1 VYSTQTSTWSRIL
14 QCRTSALIALRA
26 SSSSIE
32 GVAMSNRVRERTPEL
47 HAPES
52 SAASPEPHR
61 TVRSLRIASLTA
73 GVALL
78 LMSAFAAVGYVAIVQ
93 RLVTPGDPVA
103 TATDIV
109 GSTGLFRLGVAML
122 YAVIILDVL
131 VAWALL
137 GVFTP
142 VNRNVSRLAAWFRV
156 AYAAVFMVAISHL
169 AGVPDLLS
177 NTGYSTAFTP
187 EQLQGQAM
195 VKVETFHDTYM
206 AGLILFGVHLLILG
220 YLVYKSGYV
229 PKVIGVLLTVAG
241 VGYIVDSVV
250 TVFTEGTPFTI
261 STVTFL
267 GEFLLA
273 LWLLMR
279 GRRLTIPPVTGAR
292 SR

>member
-1 VYSTQTSTWSRIL
+1 MT
-14 QCRTSALIALRA
+14 
-26 SSSSIE
+26 
-32 GVAMSNRVRERTPEL
+32 NRVWGRTPEL
-47 HAPES
+47 LAPDD
-52 SAASPEPHR
+52 SAASREPHGA
-61 TVRSLRIASLTA
+61 VRSIRTASLTA
-73 GVALL
+73 GVGLL
-78 LMSAFAAVGYVAIVQ
+78 LMSVLAAVGYAAIVQ

-103 TATDIV
+103 TAADIV
-109 GSTGLFRLGVAML
+109 GSAGLFRLGVAML
-122 YAVIILDVL
+122 YAVIVLDVL

-142 VNRNVSRLAAWFRV
+142 VDRNISRLAAWFRV
-156 AYAAVFMVAISHL
+156 AYAGVFMVAIGHL

-177 NTGYSTAFTP
+177 NTGYANAFTP

-220 YLVYKSGYV
+220 YLASRSGYV
-229 PKVIGVLLTVAG
+229 PKVIAVLLAVAG

-250 TVFTEGTPFTI
+250 TVFTQGTPFAI

-273 LWLLMR
+273 LWLLIR
-279 GRRLTIPPVTGAR
+279 GWRLTVRPVTGAR
-292 SR
+292 TR

>member
-1 VYSTQTSTWSRIL
+1 MT
-14 QCRTSALIALRA
+14 
-26 SSSSIE
+26 
-32 GVAMSNRVRERTPEL
+32 NRVGDRTPEL
-47 HAPES
+47 LPS
-52 SAASPEPHR
+52 GVSPVPVRARPAERSIR
-61 TVRSLRIASLTA
+61 TASLTA
-73 GVALL
+73 GVGLL
-78 LMSAFAAVGYVAIVQ
+78 LMSVLAAVGYVAIVQ

-109 GSTGLFRLGVAML
+109 ASQGLFRLGVAML
-122 YAVIILDVL
+122 YAVIVLDVL

-156 AYAAVFMVAISHL
+156 AYAAVFMVAVGHL

-177 NTGYSTAFTP
+177 GTGYSTAFTP

-195 VKVETFHDTYM
+195 VKVEAFHDTYM
-206 AGLILFGVHLLILG
+206 AGLILFGVHLLVLG
-220 YLVYKSGYV
+220 YLAYRSGYV
-229 PKVIGVLLTVAG
+229 PKVIGVLLAVAG
-241 VGYIVDSVV
+241 VGYIVDSLV

-273 LWLLMR
+273 LWLLIR
-279 GRRLTIPPVTGAR
+279 RRRLTVPSLAGTRIR
-292 SR
+292 

>member
-1 VYSTQTSTWSRIL
+1 MT
-14 QCRTSALIALRA
+14 
-26 SSSSIE
+26 
-32 GVAMSNRVRERTPEL
+32 NRVWERTPEL
-47 HAPES
+47 HPPED
-52 SAASPEPHR
+52 SAAPPEPHR
-61 TVRSLRIASLTA
+61 TVRSLGTASLTA
-73 GVALL
+73 GVGLL
-78 LMSAFAAVGYVAIVQ
+78 LMSVLAAVGYVAIVQ

-109 GSTGLFRLGVAML
+109 GSAGLFRLGVAML
-122 YAVIILDVL
+122 YAVIVLDVL

-142 VNRNVSRLAAWFRV
+142 VNRNVSRLAAWFRL
-156 AYAAVFMVAISHL
+156 AYAAVFMVAIGHL

-220 YLVYKSGYV
+220 HLAYRSGYV
-229 PKVIGVLLTVAG
+229 PKTIGVLLTVAG
-241 VGYIVDSVV
+241 VGYIVDSLV

-273 LWLLMR
+273 LWLLIW
-279 GRRLTIPPVTGAR
+279 GRRLAIPSVAGTGTR
-292 SR
+292 

>member
-1 VYSTQTSTWSRIL
+1 MR
-14 QCRTSALIALRA
+14 
-26 SSSSIE
+26 
-32 GVAMSNRVRERTPEL
+32 NRVGDRTAEL
-47 HAPES
+47 QP
-52 SAASPEPHR
+52 SAVPPVPGRPRSAEQSIR
-61 TVRSLRIASLTA
+61 TASLTA

-78 LMSAFAAVGYVAIVQ
+78 LMSVLAAVGYVAIVQ

-103 TATDIV
+103 TAADIV
-109 GSTGLFRLGVAML
+109 GSAGLFRLGVAML
-122 YAVIILDVL
+122 YAVIVLDVL

-156 AYAAVFMVAISHL
+156 AYAAVFMVAIGHL

-195 VKVETFHDTYM
+195 LKVETFHDTYM

-220 YLVYKSGYV
+220 YLAYRSGYV
-229 PKVIGVLLTVAG
+229 PTVIGVLLAVAG
-241 VGYIVDSVV
+241 IGYIVDSVV
-250 TVFTEGTPFTI
+250 TVFTEGTPFAI

-273 LWLLMR
+273 LWLLIR
-279 GRRLTIPPVTGAR
+279 GRRLTIPPVAGAR
-292 SR
+292 TR